1 MSFTAFHGTGW
12 RSGSE
17 PNAVSVAREPWL
29 RTAFRLLLISLT
41 LSLAAAVLLDWTA
54 SASVLN
60 GFAAIHALIGAG
72 LMSALLYAGLSVF
85 AGVANAIL
93 AAGEALPRLALGGAM
108 MGVLP
113 FAQANDPSGAK
124 PADEPTTSVARS
136 EMQVGVY
143 GGKTVSPDSNVYF
156 TAPDGTDLTFENL
169 KWKEESFKP
178 SPFYGGRGID
188 WNSRIPALGLM
199 VDFTHAKA
207 TAIRSQT
214 VSLSGK
220 HKGEDVPAT
229 APFNSILGK
238 LEFTHGLNFLTLNG
252 VYRATGLHRRI
263 VPYAGI
269 GFGFMMPHIEA
280 WRAGEKNKNEVHG
293 PQLTGFAAQV
303 IGGIEWCVFKS
314 DRRSL
319 FTEYKLTYTTNDVS
333 LNDGGIINA
342 NIWVNQFILGFYH
355 TPWRATGAAEK

>member
-1 MSFTAFHGTGW
+1 MNFTAFHGIGW

-17 PNAVSVAREPWL
+17 SKAVSAARVPGL
-29 RTAFRLLLISLT
+29 RAAGYWVLLVSLT
-41 LSLAAAVLLDWTA
+41 LSLVAAVLLDGAA
-54 SASVLN
+54 SAATLK
-60 GFAAIHALIGAG
+60 GFVAIHALFGAG
-72 LMSALLYAGLSVF
+72 VMSVLLYAGLSVF

-93 AAGEALPRLALGGAM
+93 TAGEALPRLALGGAM
-108 MGVLP
+108 MGILP
-113 FAQANDPSGAK
+113 FAQASDPSPVK
-124 PADEPTTSVARS
+124 PATSVARS

-178 SPFYGGRGID
+178 SPYYGGRGID
-188 WNSRIPALGLM
+188 WNSRMPALGLM

-214 VSLSGK
+214 VSLSGQ
-220 HKGEDVPAT
+220 HKGEEVPAT

-252 VYRATGLHRRI
+252 VYRAAGLHRRI

-303 IGGIEWCVFKS
+303 IGGIEWRVFKS

-319 FTEYKLTYTTNDVS
+319 FTEYKLTYTTNDVTM
-333 LNDGGIINA
+333 NDGGIINA
-342 NIWVNQFILGFYH
+342 NIWVNQFILGIYY
-355 TPWRATGAAEK
+355 TPWRAAGAAAK